1 MKALN
6 NFVNNASLGRSKVL
20 PGSLR
25 ASRVLPVPTAA
36 AAGQW
41 HALRARPARFKAAPV
56 KRIAACALPAHPA
69 AVGSRCARLVQ
80 PVRIPLNAML
90 RRCYLASLR
99 ALQTATLGCRAAG
112 PEAAALKCIT
122 TGSGAVC
129 AMTGSET
136 LRHLLCAGRLE
147 PRTECRFLPS
157 VEERGRSGWMM
168 LTAQVKTAPPRLL
181 AIVLTEDGA

>member
-1 MKALN
+1 
-6 NFVNNASLGRSKVL
+6 
-20 PGSLR
+20 
-25 ASRVLPVPTAA
+25 
-36 AAGQW
+36 
-41 HALRARPARFKAAPV
+41 
-56 KRIAACALPAHPA
+56 
-69 AVGSRCARLVQ
+69 
-80 PVRIPLNAML
+80 ML
-90 RRCYLASLR
+90 RRRYLASLR
-99 ALQTATLGCRAAG
+99 ALQMAILGSRAAG

-168 LTAQVKTAPPRLL
+168 LTAQVKTETATQCLL